1 MLQYKQSQTN
11 LKNTQMKKFINIV
24 LSIFV
29 LTPFFTTPLFASV
42 GVGVGLGKIQVDE
55 ILKQGM
61 KYTLPP
67 LTILNTGDVPG
78 EYTIGV
84 AYHQDQPELLP
95 PEEWFTF
102 TPLVFHLEP
111 GDAQTVKM
119 EITLPIKDIVPG
131 DYFAYIEGMPIQNL
145 DTGESVIGIAAATK
159 LYFTV
164 APSNIFEGIYYRA
177 LSIYNQY
184 TPYSTALLAILAAIL
199 IWILFRRFF
208 NIDFT
213 IQRNEK
219 SGQ

>member
-1 MLQYKQSQTN
+1 
-11 LKNTQMKKFINIV
+11 MKKFPSI
-24 LSIFV
+24 LLAIFV
-29 LTPFFTTPLFASV
+29 LFGLFTTPLLASV

-61 KYTLPP
+61 KYNLPP
-67 LTILNTGDVPG
+67 LTVLNTGDVPG

-102 TPLVFHLEP
+102 TPLVFHLDP
-111 GDAQTVKM
+111 GDGQTVKM
-119 EITLPIKDIVPG
+119 EITLPIKDIIPG

-164 APSNIFEGIYYRA
+164 APSNIFEGIYYRV
-177 LSIYNQY
+177 LSLYNQY
-184 TPYSTALLAILAAIL
+184 RPYSTALLVFIGVLILYF
-199 IWILFRRFF
+199 LFKRFF
-208 NIDFT
+208 QLDLT
-213 IQRNEK
+213 IKKKIPREIK
-219 SGQ
+219 K

>member
-1 MLQYKQSQTN
+1 
-11 LKNTQMKKFINIV
+11 MKKFINIV

-29 LTPFFTTPLFASV
+29 LVGSFTTPLFASV

-67 LTILNTGDVPG
+67 LTVLNTGDVTG

-102 TPLVFHLEP
+102 TPLVFHLDP
-111 GDAQTVKM
+111 GDGQTVQM
-119 EITLPIKDIVPG
+119 EVTLPINDIIPG
-131 DYFAYIEGMPIQNL
+131 DYFAYIEGMPTQNL

-164 APSNIFEGIYYRA
+164 APSNIFEGIYYRI

-184 TPYSTALLAILAAIL
+184 TPYSTALLAILAATL
-199 IWILFRRFF
+199 VWILFKKFF
-208 NIDFT
+208 KIDLS
-213 IQRNEK
+213 IQKKE
-219 SGQ
+219 Q